1 MINRDRLVR
10 TFMDIVRID
19 SISGEEDEIA
29 ADLTRRL
36 EALGL
41 TVTADDFGNLIANPP
56 HYDPDGAH
64 DGDEAPLLISVHMD
78 TVEPGRGIEP
88 RVEDDVIRAD
98 GTTIVGGDAK
108 AGVAAVLEAIES
120 LNEDGTPHLPYQVAL
135 TREEEPGLHG
145 ARNLDFSKIHAKEAI
160 VFDGEGPVSTVT
172 VAAPT
177 YVGFTVE
184 ITGRAAHAGVE
195 PEKGISAIRI
205 AAELITRLPQGRL
218 SADTTFNIGL
228 IEGGS
233 VRNTVP
239 EDAKIVGEF
248 RSQDLEAIDNIGLE
262 IEEALD
268 TVRLMFPEAVLEKH
282 LHTQFEHYEFGEE
295 DPTYRRVARALRTL
309 GLEPE
314 MKAAGGGTDGNI
326 FRLRGI
332 TSVVVGMADNGMHT
346 VREHVK
352 VPELVDAAHFC
363 ETVLKG

>member
-1 MINRDRLVR
+1 MINRDRLVN

-29 ADLTRRL
+29 EDLSRRL
-36 EALGL
+36 DALGL
-41 TVTADDFGNLIANPP
+41 SVEVDGYGNLIASPP
-56 HYDPDGAH
+56 DLDPG
-64 DGDEAPLLISVHMD
+64 GGQIPLLLSVHMD
-78 TVEPGRGIEP
+78 TVEPGRGIQP
-88 RVEDDVIRAD
+88 RVDDDVIRSD

-120 LNEDGTPHLPYQVAL
+120 LNEDGTSHLPYQVAL
-135 TREEEPGLHG
+135 TREEETGLHG
-145 ARNLDFSKIHAKEAI
+145 ARSLDYSKIHAREAV

-184 ITGRAAHAGVE
+184 IIGRAAHAGVE
-195 PEKGISAIRI
+195 PEKGISAIRV

-239 EDAKIVGEF
+239 ENARVVGEF

-262 IEEALD
+262 IAEALN
-268 TVRLMFPEAVLEKH
+268 TVRIMYPEAVLDQH
-282 LHTQFEHYEFGEE
+282 MHTEFEHYEFGEE
-295 DPTYRRVARALRTL
+295 DPTYRRVARALGVI
-309 GLEPE
+309 GLQPQ
-314 MKAAGGGTDGNI
+314 MKASGGGTDGNI
-326 FRLRGI
+326 FRQRGI

-352 VPELVDAAHFC
+352 IPELVEAAHFC
-363 ETVLKG
+363 EVLLKD

>member
-1 MINRDRLVR
+1 MINRDRLVG
-10 TFMDIVRID
+10 TFMEIVRID
-19 SISGEEDEIA
+19 SVSGEEDEIA
-29 ADLTRRL
+29 ADLARRL

-41 TVTADDFGNLIANPP
+41 AVEVDGYGNLIANSP
-56 HYDPDGAH
+56 HLDPEA
-64 DGDEAPLLISVHMD
+64 DEPPLLLSVHMD
-78 TVEPGRGIEP
+78 TVDPGRGIEP
-88 RVEDDVIRAD
+88 RLDGDVIRSD

-120 LNEDGTPHLPYQVAL
+120 LGEDGTPHLPYQVAL
-135 TREEEPGLHG
+135 TREEETGLHG
-145 ARNLDFSKIHAKEAI
+145 ARNLDYGRIHAREAV

-195 PEKGISAIRI
+195 PEKGLSAIRV

-239 EDAKIVGEF
+239 ENARVVGEF
-248 RSQDLEAIDNIGLE
+248 RSQNLEAIDSIGLE
-262 IEEALD
+262 IAEALNS
-268 TVRLMFPEAVLEKH
+268 VRILYPEAVIENH
-282 LHTQFEHYEFGEE
+282 MHTEFEHYEFGEK
-295 DPTYRRVARALRTL
+295 DPTYRRVAAALGAM
-309 GLEPE
+309 GLQPAL
-314 MKAAGGGTDGNI
+314 KASGGGTDGNI
-326 FRLRGI
+326 FRQRGI

-352 VPELVDAAHFC
+352 VPELVDAARFC
-363 ETVLKG
+363 EVLLST

>member
-1 MINRDRLVR
+1 MINRDRLVK

-19 SISGEEDEIA
+19 SVSGEEDEIA

-36 EALGL
+36 EELGL
-41 TVTADDFGNLIANPP
+41 TVEVDDFGNLIANPP
-56 HYDPDGAH
+56 HYDPQNPDT
-64 DGDEAPLLISVHMD
+64 DDVPLLLSVHID
-78 TVEPGRGIEP
+78 TVDPGRGIDP
-88 RVEDDVIRAD
+88 RVEDDVIRSD

-108 AGVAAVLEAIES
+108 AGVAAVLEALES
-120 LNEDGTPHLPYQVAL
+120 LKEDGTPQLPYQIAL
-135 TREEEPGLHG
+135 TREEETGLHG
-145 ARNLDFSKIHAKEAI
+145 ARHLDFSKIHAKEAV

-177 YVGFTVE
+177 YIGFTIE
-184 ITGRAAHAGVE
+184 IVGRAAHAGVE
-195 PEKGISAIRI
+195 PEKGISAIRV

-218 SADTTFNIGL
+218 SKDTTFNIGL

-239 EDAKIVGEF
+239 ENAKIVGEF

-262 IEEALD
+262 IAEALE
-268 TVRLMFPEAVLEKH
+268 TVRVMYPEAVLDQH
-282 LHTQFEHYEFGEE
+282 MHTEFEHYEFGEE
-295 DPTYRRVARALRTL
+295 DPTYQRVARALESL
-309 GLEPE
+309 GLEPS
-314 MKAAGGGTDGNI
+314 MKPSGGGTDGNV

-363 ETVLKG
+363 EVVLKG

>member
-1 MINRDRLVR
+1 MINRDRLVN

-19 SISGEEDEIA
+19 SVSGEEDEIA
-29 ADLTRRL
+29 EDLTQRL
-36 EALGL
+36 ESLGL
-41 TVTADDFGNLIANPP
+41 SVEVDGYGNLIANPP
-56 HYDPDGAH
+56 DFDPNKGQS
-64 DGDEAPLLISVHMD
+64 PLLLSVHMD
-78 TVEPGRGIEP
+78 TVDPGRGIQP
-88 RVEDDVIRAD
+88 RVEDDVIRSD

-120 LNEDGTPHLPYQVAL
+120 LKEDGTSHLPYQIAL
-135 TREEEPGLHG
+135 TREEETGLHG
-145 ARNLDFSKIHAKEAI
+145 ARNLDYSKIHASEAV

-195 PEKGISAIRI
+195 PEKGISAIRV

-239 EDAKIVGEF
+239 ENARVVGEF
-248 RSQDLEAIDNIGLE
+248 RSQNLEAIDNIGLE
-262 IEEALD
+262 IEQALN
-268 TVRLMFPEAVLEKH
+268 TVRVMFPEAALDQH
-282 LHTQFEHYEFGEE
+282 MHTEFEHYEFGEE
-295 DPTYRRVARALRTL
+295 DPTYRRVSRALEVI
-309 GLEPE
+309 GLQPQ
-314 MKAAGGGTDGNI
+314 MKASGGGTDGNI
-326 FRLRGI
+326 FRQRGI

-346 VREHVK
+346 VREHVRIS
-352 VPELVDAAHFC
+352 ELVEAAHFC
-363 ETVLKG
+363 EVLLRD